1 MAQLH
6 SSLQQYVATAATA
19 REQHPH
25 CPHHNVWQ
33 EPDSISY
40 RWVAVV
46 LFLVYIFFTL
56 ILLCREIDG
65 YPHLNECVNTLEI
78 LNIGGR

>member
-1 MAQLH
+1 MVQLH
-6 SSLQQYVATAATA
+6 STLQQYVATAATA

-40 RWVAVV
+40 RWVVAVV
-46 LFLVYIFFTL
+46 LFLVYIYF
-56 ILLCREIDG
+56 
-65 YPHLNECVNTLEI
+65 N
-78 LNIGGR
+78 